1 MAKTHTRYVC
11 QECGRVAATYMGKCP
26 QCGSFNSMVEEVIH
40 DEPVAKSTA
49 VRGLTG
55 RSSPRSIGDVS
66 SDAEDRIH
74 LPIGEFAR
82 VLGGGIVPG
91 SIVLVGGDPG
101 IGKCVTGDTRIL
113 DPLTGDFFSIREWAQ
128 GQRRVL
134 ALDEESLRLQ
144 SVPISAFFNRG
155 RRPIVQI
162 QTELGRTLKCTPDH
176 PLLAPDGWAPADS
189 FKPGDRIAAPR
200 ALPHFGTQP
209 LPEAKVK
216 LIAYILSDG
225 SAQSSIGV
233 TNSLP
238 EVAHDMEE
246 IASAFGMR
254 VVSYAK
260 RSNQAIQYRFVSMKG
275 QRSIARSDIALA
287 LRAVQ
292 KQRQIRWAEWAR
304 SAQISYALLNVWR
317 RGEAAPRADDL
328 QRLAQ
333 AVDLSIEELAP
344 EARSQAEKST
354 PIARYLAEIG
364 LRYTRAANKTIPAC
378 IFRLPRNE
386 LALFLKTLFTCDGSV
401 YINQYGQP
409 GVSYSTISQRLAE
422 DVQHLLLRF
431 GISAKLRTKHMQV
444 NEKPYF
450 AYEVTFLGVPQ
461 VQHFIREIGILGRE
475 NISRRIR
482 EMKVPVLPSTQRDT
496 IPTGVNFWKL
506 LQSVDPYSSLK
517 KINHLAGTSFHPERP
532 NGPLSR
538 YTVAKLANTYPL
550 PRLEA
555 LAFGDV
561 LWDTIKSV
569 TPAGEAEVF
578 DLSVP
583 GKHNFVAN
591 DLIIHNSTLTLQMAI
606 EMAATQRV
614 LYVSGEESE
623 RQIKMRAIRLSQ
635 SVGAQRDGQG
645 PNAKRDAAVPLPKN
659 LLLVT
664 ETNLEI
670 ILNHISEV
678 KPDLL
683 IVDSIQTVYLSNMD
697 SSAGSVS
704 QVRECS
710 SQLRELAKT
719 SGISVFVIG
728 HVTKEGTI
736 AGPRVLEHIVDT
748 VLYLEGDRFQA
759 YRLLRSVK
767 NRFGA
772 TSEVGVFEM
781 REGGLAEVTNPSE
794 AFLAERMINAAGS
807 AIAVTMEGTRPILVE
822 IQGLTSPTQFGNAR
836 RTANGVDFNRLLLI
850 AAVLTRRV
858 GLKLGEQD
866 VFVNVVGGLQID
878 EPAADLAI
886 AAAIA
891 SSWRD
896 IPVKA
901 EAVLIAEIG
910 LAGELRMPGQMQARL
925 REAQKLGFKTAIVPK
940 ALRKGEPYPTGIEI
954 IEVRSIQQA
963 LDAALNVQRELP
975 QGRKVA

>member
-11 QECGRVAATYMGKCP
+11 QECGRVAASYMGKCP

-40 DEPVAKSTA
+40 EEPVAKSSS

-66 SDAEDRIH
+66 GNAEDRIN

-101 IGKCVTGDTRIL
+101 IGK
-113 DPLTGDFFSIREWAQ
+113 
-128 GQRRVL
+128 
-134 ALDEESLRLQ
+134 
-144 SVPISAFFNRG
+144 
-155 RRPIVQI
+155 
-162 QTELGRTLKCTPDH
+162 
-176 PLLAPDGWAPADS
+176 
-189 FKPGDRIAAPR
+189 
-200 ALPHFGTQP
+200 
-209 LPEAKVK
+209 
-216 LIAYILSDG
+216 
-225 SAQSSIGV
+225 
-233 TNSLP
+233 
-238 EVAHDMEE
+238 
-246 IASAFGMR
+246 
-254 VVSYAK
+254 
-260 RSNQAIQYRFVSMKG
+260 
-275 QRSIARSDIALA
+275 
-287 LRAVQ
+287 
-292 KQRQIRWAEWAR
+292 
-304 SAQISYALLNVWR
+304 
-317 RGEAAPRADDL
+317 
-328 QRLAQ
+328 
-333 AVDLSIEELAP
+333 
-344 EARSQAEKST
+344 
-354 PIARYLAEIG
+354 
-364 LRYTRAANKTIPAC
+364 
-378 IFRLPRNE
+378 
-386 LALFLKTLFTCDGSV
+386 
-401 YINQYGQP
+401 
-409 GVSYSTISQRLAE
+409 
-422 DVQHLLLRF
+422 
-431 GISAKLRTKHMQV
+431 
-444 NEKPYF
+444 
-450 AYEVTFLGVPQ
+450 
-461 VQHFIREIGILGRE
+461 
-475 NISRRIR
+475 
-482 EMKVPVLPSTQRDT
+482 
-496 IPTGVNFWKL
+496 
-506 LQSVDPYSSLK
+506 
-517 KINHLAGTSFHPERP
+517 
-532 NGPLSR
+532 
-538 YTVAKLANTYPL
+538 
-550 PRLEA
+550 
-555 LAFGDV
+555 
-561 LWDTIKSV
+561 
-569 TPAGEAEVF
+569 
-578 DLSVP
+578 
-583 GKHNFVAN
+583 
-591 DLIIHNSTLTLQMAI
+591 STLMLQMAM
-606 EMAATQRV
+606 EMGSQKRV

-623 RQIKMRAIRLSQ
+623 RQIKMRAVRLN
-635 SVGAQRDGQG
+635 GQ
-645 PNAKRDAAVPLPKN
+645 KELPKN

-664 ETNLEI
+664 ETNLET

-807 AIAVTMEGTRPILVE
+807 AIAVTMEGTRPLLVE

-858 GLKLGEQD
+858 GLKLSEQD

-878 EPAADLAI
+878 EPAADLAV

-891 SSWRD
+891 SSWRNLS
-896 IPVKA
+896 VKA
-901 EAVLIAEIG
+901 DSVLIAEIG
-910 LAGELRMPGQMQARL
+910 LAGELRMPGQMPARL
-925 REAQKLGFKTAIVPK
+925 REAQKLGFRTAIVPK
-940 ALRKGEPYPTGIEI
+940 ALRKGEPYPKGIEI
-954 IEVRSIQQA
+954 VEVRSIQQA
-963 LDAALNVQRELP
+963 LDAAFNVQRELP